1 MSANLLN
8 VSDAAFEKH
17 VLKSEIPVL
26 VDFWAEW
33 CGPCK
38 MLSPVLEEIAKEF
51 EGKLKIAKINIEN
64 ELETPTKYAVRSIPT
79 LLLFK
84 NGEIVERQVGALGK
98 SQLSALIKPHLEA

>member
-1 MSANLLN
+1 MSGNILN
-8 VSDAAFEKH
+8 VSDAAFDKA
-17 VLKSEIPVL
+17 VLKSDLPVL

-51 EGKLKIAKINIEN
+51 SGKLLVAKVNIEN

-79 LLLFK
+79 ILLFK
-84 NGEIVERQVGALGK
+84 KGEVVARQVGALGQ
-98 SQLSALIKPHLEA
+98 SQLSALIKEHIEG